1 MDREQLLNLI
11 NSFGLPNDSYYI
23 LSSGA
28 LVLFGLREKAG
39 DLDICV
45 SEKLFETLKQRYHL
59 TEDMKNSHGF
69 YTLSDNVE
77 IVVDFKFDFT
87 YKDGYPVQKLESILK
102 FKEKRNAPKDQAD
115 IIRIKEYLAGKQ

>member
-11 NSFGLPNDSYYI
+11 NSLDLPNDSYYI

-39 DLDICV
+39 DLDLCV
-45 SEKLFETLKQRYHL
+45 SKKLFETLKEKYHL
-59 TEDMKNSHGF
+59 TDDMKNSCGF
-69 YTLSDNVE
+69 YPLTENIE
-77 IVVDFKFDFT
+77 IVVNDDFDFT
-87 YKDGYPVQKLESILK
+87 YKDGYPVQKLTSILR

-115 IIRIKEYLAGKQ
+115 IIRIKEFLSKNS